1 MTQTY
6 VAPYVGAQ
14 HHVQVPGHHSRAILK
29 ITHSELRAGK
39 RKSWRE
45 QPRLRQT
52 ESASSSMADTKQ
64 VVVTL
69 KLSLQHRSDDPD
81 GVRRL
86 RQMLKTM
93 LRSFGVRCVEIK
105 PVTKA
110 ST

>member
-1 MTQTY
+1 
-6 VAPYVGAQ
+6 
-14 HHVQVPGHHSRAILK
+14 
-29 ITHSELRAGK
+29 
-39 RKSWRE
+39 
-45 QPRLRQT
+45 
-52 ESASSSMADTKQ
+52 MADTKQ